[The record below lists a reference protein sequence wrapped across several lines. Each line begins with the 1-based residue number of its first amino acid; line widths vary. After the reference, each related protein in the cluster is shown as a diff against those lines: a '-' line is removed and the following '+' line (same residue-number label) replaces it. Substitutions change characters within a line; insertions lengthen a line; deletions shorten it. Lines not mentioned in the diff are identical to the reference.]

1 VILLAKMGSSPSCG
15 LSLVM
20 ERFRKT
26 EDCPSSEKLLSF
38 QSGEPD
44 PATSGDVRRHLMSCE
59 FCAAEVEMYGLY
71 PPGEEKVTVD
81 KIPEPL
87 YELAEAL
94 LQNRRDLAPLY
105 RLVKDDD

>member
-1 VILLAKMGSSPSCG
+1 
-15 LSLVM
+15 M

-26 EDCPSSEKLLSF
+26 EDCPSSEELLTF
-38 QSGEPD
+38 QSGEID
-44 PATSGDVRRHLMSCE
+44 PAAKGNVRRHLMSCE

-71 PPGEEKVTVD
+71 PPSEESVIPDT
-81 KIPEPL
+81 IPEPL

-94 LQNRRDLAPLY
+94 LHKRRDLAPLY

>member
-1 VILLAKMGSSPSCG
+1 
-15 LSLVM
+15 M

-26 EDCPSSEKLLSF
+26 EDCPSSEKLLTF
-38 QSGEPD
+38 QSGEID
-44 PATSGDVRRHLMSCE
+44 LTRNGDVRRHLMSCE
-59 FCAAEVEMYGLY
+59 FCAAEIEMYGLY
-71 PPGEEKVTVD
+71 PPGDEKVTVD
-81 KIPEPL
+81 RIPQPL